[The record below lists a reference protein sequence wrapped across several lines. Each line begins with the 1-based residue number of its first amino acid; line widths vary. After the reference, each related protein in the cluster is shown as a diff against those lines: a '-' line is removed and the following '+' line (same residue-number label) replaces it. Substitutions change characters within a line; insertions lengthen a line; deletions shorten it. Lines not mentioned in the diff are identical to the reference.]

1 MDMRGASSRSCSG
14 CGTDLSRYNPSGLCA
29 SCRRSSPKL
38 SANFWASDAMREALG
53 RWDVGAL
60 VLAYRR
66 HTGVSQS
73 AVAALVSIDQ
83 SEVSR
88 LERGRKTVRDR
99 RQVMTWTRALGVP
112 DAMVP
117 NLPIGEEIKGSESV
131 VASLAGPHTYA
142 INAPV
147 PSAKL
152 EDLDLLVIELQ
163 QQDNQFG
170 GDALIAAAER
180 RLHEIVAVLSAG
192 GTVHEKPLQNSVAQL
207 AQMVGWL
214 SLDAGRPAESRRNLT
229 TALYA
234 AHISEDPGLAGSV
247 LGYMSL
253 TALYHGSPVEALAL
267 ARTAYDSSSA
277 TGRTSAML
285 ATRMARALAENGQKA
300 ETRAM
305 LRVAE
310 GAFGRTGAQSDS
322 PVWLAYFDEGELLAQ
337 QGTCLMKSGAL
348 EEARAC
354 LGGALEYLR
363 ASGTQNLR
371 DQVHYLIRLA
381 DIGLMAGDLDESC
394 AQAARALTLNEQI
407 SSTRMTKNI
416 TDFMTKLRLHGSTRP
431 VQQLLGR
438 VAESGITR

>member
-83 SEVSR
+83 AEVSR

-117 NLPIGEEIKGSESV
+117 DLPIGEAIKGPESV
-131 VASLAGPHTYA
+131 IASLAGPHAYA
-142 INAPV
+142 INAPAL
-147 PSAKL
+147 SSNL
-152 EDLDLLVIELQ
+152 EDLDLLVIKLQ
-163 QQDNQFG
+163 QRDNQFG
-170 GDALIAAAER
+170 GDALIVEAER
-180 RLHEIVAVLSAG
+180 RLHEIVAMLSAG
-192 GTVHEKPLQNSVAQL
+192 DTVHEKPLQNAVAQL
-207 AQMVGWL
+207 AQMAGWL
-214 SLDAGRPAESRRNLT
+214 ALDAGRPAESRKNLT

-234 AHISEDPGLAGSV
+234 AHISENPGLASSV

-267 ARTAYDSSSA
+267 ARTAHDSSPV
-277 TGRTSAML
+277 TGRTGAML

-305 LRVAE
+305 LHAAE
-310 GAFGRTGAQSDS
+310 RAFERTGAQSDS

-337 QGTCLMKSGAL
+337 QGTCLMKTGAL
-348 EEARAC
+348 EEARDC
-354 LGGALEYLR
+354 LGSALEYLR

-371 DQVHYLIRLA
+371 DQVHYLVRLA

-394 AQAARALTLNEQI
+394 AQASRALILNKQI
-407 SSTRMTKNI
+407 SSTRMSKNI
-416 TDFMTKLRLHGSTRP
+416 TDFMARLRPHRSARP
-431 VQQLLGR
+431 VQQLFDQ
-438 VAESGITR
+438 VP